1 MGIKDITAE
10 NKCLLLKLLH
20 RLHNPSDSAWAR
32 WVRERVDLATLTG
45 DVAGPHWRDLAELLP
60 LYHVVTSCVVGGGA
74 STCFWEDR
82 WLDCGRLKEVFPLLH
97 SHAISSEV
105 SVACVLRDGVRAH
118 LMPRLT
124 AGAREELAK
133 LSPLLDDVLLS
144 EEDDRRTSPLS
155 GPENVLRAGPIY
167 KMLMKTTG
175 APLCAFSTFVWQNRA
190 PPRIQF
196 FAWLL
201 VQEKI
206 QCKTNLLLKNIVDDA
221 RCELCNQGDE
231 TCDHIIFTCPA
242 AADVW
247 SALGVNTGGC
257 SVARLWTVPCPATL
271 PAKHSS
277 VYILLVCWQLWK
289 QRNNLVFNGVPPS
302 ISRFWSVCKE
312 DAQLW
317 CQRWPVADRVLADV
331 WCSTFSSM

>member
-1 MGIKDITAE
+1 MWIKDITAE

-20 RLHNPSDSAWAR
+20 RLHNPGDSAWAR

-45 DVAGPHWRDLAELLP
+45 DVAGPHWRDLVELLP
-60 LYHVVTSCVVGGGA
+60 LYRAVTSCVVGDGA
-74 STCFWEDR
+74 STCFWGDR

-105 SVACVLRDGVRAH
+105 SVPCVLRDGVRAH

-155 GPENVLRAGPIY
+155 GPENVMRAGPIY

-221 RCELCNQGDE
+221 RCELCN
-231 TCDHIIFTCPA
+231 
-242 AADVW
+242 
-247 SALGVNTGGC
+247 
-257 SVARLWTVPCPATL
+257 
-271 PAKHSS
+271 
-277 VYILLVCWQLWK
+277 
-289 QRNNLVFNGVPPS
+289 
-302 ISRFWSVCKE
+302 
-312 DAQLW
+312 
-317 CQRWPVADRVLADV
+317 
-331 WCSTFSSM
+331 